1 MFEPAKCFGL
11 RLRIVGSHAQ
21 NWNARFVRCVRSFSR
36 IQSSKT
42 SPTHSRSNLST
53 AVALLT
59 VSAAVPLNAQFLTAA
74 PSTDSKVV
82 KRWALPGDPHGLA
95 LGADG
100 TIYVGLAEPQAIVA
114 IDPKSGAIKR
124 RIVLDSA
131 DIASTKEL
139 VTLRTDR
146 SRLRLFVA
154 NGSDESASILSLP
167 TLKIVREITIE
178 GEPIRDALPDP
189 TGRFLYLLG
198 RRVHVY
204 DIDGKGE
211 LRTINFDDP
220 IAIAASR
227 SMLAVF
233 GGDGVAF
240 YNAGSFEEIGR
251 NPLRGP
257 VAAALFAANDTVLV
271 ALTRDSLYEKPLT
284 HRATESSERIC
295 LPESSGPQIA
305 ALAPPNLLLFA
316 ERRCNSSGAFAG
328 SKRLV
333 APASLYG
340 INAYAIAYDAVSN
353 VLCVTDRAGYL
364 TIYRVPRAAVVK

>member
-1 MFEPAKCFGL
+1 MFGPASCFES
-11 RLRIVGSHAQ
+11 RLRKVGSHEPS
-21 NWNARFVRCVRSFSR
+21 WNARFVRCVRGFSR
-36 IQSSKT
+36 IRSSKI
-42 SPTHSRSNLST
+42 SPTHSRSNLAT
-53 AVALLT
+53 VVALLT
-59 VSAAVPLNAQFLTAA
+59 VSAAVSLNAQFLRAV
-74 PSTDSKVV
+74 PSTDPKVV
-82 KRWALPGDPHGLA
+82 RRWSLPGDPHGLA

-114 IDPKSGAIKR
+114 IDPKNGAMKR
-124 RIVLDSA
+124 KVVLDSA

-154 NGSDESASILSLP
+154 NGSDESVTILSLP
-167 TLKIVREITIE
+167 TLRIVREITIE

-204 DIDGKGE
+204 DINGKSE
-211 LRTINFDDP
+211 LRTIRFDDP
-220 IAIAASR
+220 IAIAASG

-233 GGDGVAF
+233 GRDVVAF

-251 NPLRGP
+251 DPFRSQ
-257 VAAALFAANDTVLV
+257 VAAALFAANDKVLV
-271 ALTRDSLYEKPLT
+271 ALSRDSLYEKSLT
-284 HRATESSERIC
+284 LRATGSSERIC
-295 LPESSGPQIA
+295 LPEGSGPQIA
-305 ALAPPNLLLFA
+305 TLAAPDLLLFA
-316 ERRCNSSGAFAG
+316 ERRCNSSGGFAG
-328 SKRLV
+328 SNRLV

-340 INAYAIAYDAVSN
+340 VNAYAIAYDPAPN
-353 VLCVTDRAGYL
+353 FLYVTERAGYL

>member
-1 MFEPAKCFGL
+1 MFVPANCFEL
-11 RLRIVGSHAQ
+11 RLRIVGSHEPS
-21 NWNARFVRCVRSFSR
+21 WNARFVRCVRGFSPIR
-36 IQSSKT
+36 SSKT
-42 SPTHSRSNLST
+42 SPTQSRSNLTT

-59 VSAAVPLNAQFLTAA
+59 ASAAISLHGQFLTAV
-74 PSTDSKVV
+74 PSTDAKVV

-114 IDPKSGAIKR
+114 IDPQKGAMKR
-124 RIVLDSA
+124 RVVLDSA

-154 NGSDESASILSLP
+154 NGSDESATILSLP

-189 TGRFLYLLG
+189 GGRFLYLLG

-204 DIDGKGE
+204 DVDGKGE
-211 LRTINFDDP
+211 LRTINFEDP
-220 IAIAASR
+220 VAIAASG

-233 GGDGVAF
+233 GGDSVAL
-240 YNAGSFEEIGR
+240 YNAGSFDEIGR
-251 NPLRGP
+251 EPLRSQ
-257 VAAALFAANDTVLV
+257 VTAAVFGAGDRVLV
-271 ALTRDSLYEKPLT
+271 ALSRDSLYEKPLT
-284 HRATESSERIC
+284 LGTMSSTERIC
-295 LPESSGPQIA
+295 LPEGSGPQIA
-305 ALAPPNLLLFA
+305 ALAAPDLLLFA
-316 ERRCNSSGAFAG
+316 ERRCNSSGAFSG
-328 SKRLV
+328 SNRLV

-340 INAYAIAYDAVSN
+340 VNAYAIAYDPASN
-353 VLCVTDRAGYL
+353 FLYVTDRAGYL
-364 TIYRVPRAAVVK
+364 TIYRVPRAPAVH